1 MSLDLETIR
10 ALPKVALHDHL
21 DGGPRPGT
29 LVELAQEVGHTLP
42 TSDPDELGRWFF
54 DAASSGSLERFLT
67 TFDHVLPM
75 MQRAEHLQRI
85 AREAV
90 ADLAADGVVAAEQR
104 YAPEQHLQAGLT
116 PQQVVD
122 AVQAGLEEGMA
133 EAAAAGRPI
142 RVGQI
147 VTALR
152 HGSAAEWTADLALA
166 NRDRGVVGFD
176 VAGAEAGYALA
187 PHVPALHRLRQASF
201 PVTIHAGE
209 AAGLDS
215 IADALHLGLAQR
227 IGHGM
232 RVADDVTLGEASEE
246 DPWGLAGARLGLVA
260 HWVRDTQT
268 TLELCP
274 TSNVQTGAV
283 GSIAEHPITVLNAL
297 GFAVTVSSDNRL
309 MCGTSTSE
317 ELYHLVTQAHWTL
330 EDVRDATVTAAW
342 SLFRHQDER
351 AALVEE
357 IIEPAYAA
365 AVGGS
370 GRHRA

>member
-42 TSDPDELGRWFF
+42 TADPDELGRWFF
-54 DAASSGSLERFLT
+54 EAASSGSLERFLT

-104 YAPEQHLQAGLT
+104 YAPEQHLQGGLT

-176 VAGAEAGYALA
+176 VAGAEAGCALA

>member
-104 YAPEQHLQAGLT
+104 YAPEQHLQGGLT
-116 PQQVVD
+116 PQQVGD
-122 AVQAGLEEGMA
+122 AVQAGLAEGMA

-176 VAGAEAGYALA
+176 VAGAEAGCALA

>member
-29 LVELAQEVGHTLP
+29 LVELAAEVGHPLP
-42 TSDPDELGRWFF
+42 TTDPDELGQWFVA
-54 DAASSGSLERFLT
+54 AASSGSLERFLT
-67 TFDHVLPM
+67 TFDNVLPM
-75 MQRAEHLQRI
+75 MQRAEHLRRI

-90 ADLAADGVVAAEQR
+90 VDLAADGVVAAEQR
-104 YAPEQHLQAGLT
+104 YAPEQHLQGGLT

-122 AVQAGLEEGMA
+122 AVQQGIEEGVA

-142 RVGQI
+142 RIGQI

-152 HGSAAEWTADLALA
+152 HGDAAEWTADLALA

-176 VAGAEAGYALA
+176 VAGAEAGYGLERHVAALQ
-187 PHVPALHRLRQASF
+187 RLRRASF
-201 PVTIHAGE
+201 PVTVHAGE
-209 AAGLDS
+209 AAGLES
-215 IADALHLGLAQR
+215 VADALHLGLAQR

-232 RVADDVTLGEASEE
+232 RIADDVTLGDLSAD
-246 DPWGLAGARLGLVA
+246 DPWGLAGAHLGLLA

-283 GSIAEHPITVLNAL
+283 PSVAEHPITVLNAL
-297 GFAVTVSSDNRL
+297 GFAVTVNPDNRL
-309 MCGTSTSE
+309 MCGTSLSGE
-317 ELYHLVTQAHWTL
+317 MHRLVVEAGWDAADL
-330 EDVRDATVTAAW
+330 RDATITAAW
-342 SLFRHQDER
+342 SLFCHYDER
-351 AALVEE
+351 AALVDAV
-357 IIEPAYAA
+357 IEPAYTEHL
-365 AVGGS
+365 

>member
-176 VAGAEAGYALA
+176 VAGAEAGCALA

>member
-104 YAPEQHLQAGLT
+104 YAPEQHLQGGLT

-176 VAGAEAGYALA
+176 VAGAEAGCALA

>member
-1 MSLDLETIR
+1 MSLDLATIR

-29 LVELAQEVGHTLP
+29 LVDLAPEVGHVLP
-42 TSDPDELGRWFF
+42 TTDPDELGRWFAS
-54 DAASSGSLERFLT
+54 AASSGSLDRFLT

-75 MQRAEHLQRI
+75 MQQADHLRRI

-90 ADLAADGVVAAEQR
+90 LDLAADGVVAAEQR
-104 YAPEQHLQAGLT
+104 YAPEQHLQGGLT

-122 AVQAGLEEGMA
+122 AVREGLAEGVA
-133 EAAAAGRPI
+133 EAAAAGRTI
-142 RVGQI
+142 WVGQV

-152 HGSAAEWTADLALA
+152 HGDAAEWTADLALA

-176 VAGAEAGYALA
+176 VAGAEAGYGLDR
-187 PHVPALHRLRQASF
+187 HVPALQRLRRASL
-201 PVTIHAGE
+201 PVTVHAGE
-209 AAGLDS
+209 AAGLES

-232 RVADDVTLGEASEE
+232 RIADDVTPGDRSADDPLGV
-246 DPWGLAGARLGLVA
+246 DGARLGLLA

-274 TSNVQTGAV
+274 TSNVQTGAAPSV
-283 GSIAEHPITVLNAL
+283 AEHPITLLNAL
-297 GFAVTVSSDNRL
+297 GFAVTVNSDNRL
-309 MCGTSTSE
+309 MCGTTLSE
-317 ELYHLVTQAHWTL
+317 EMHRLVTEAGWEL
-330 EDVRDATVTAAW
+330 ADLRDATVTAAW
-342 SLFRHQDER
+342 SLFRHHDER
-351 AALVEE
+351 AELVDSV
-357 IIEPAYAA
+357 IEPAYAERL
-365 AVGGS
+365 

>member
-122 AVQAGLEEGMA
+122 AVQAGLEEGIA

-176 VAGAEAGYALA
+176 VAGAEAGCALA